1 MNKVKFKKGDEVIV
15 IAGREKGKIGRIEKI
30 DSKKQTVIIKDL
42 NMVTKHNKPSQM
54 NTEGSISNIE
64 APIHV
69 SNVAYLVK
77 KAGKNTNAQFSKIGF
92 QVNKDGKKV
101 RIAKKTK
108 KEI

>member
-15 IAGREKGKIGRIEKI
+15 IAGREKGKTGRIEKI

-77 KAGKNTNAQFSKIGF
+77 KLVKIQTLNFQKLDSK
-92 QVNKDGKKV
+92 
-101 RIAKKTK
+101 
-108 KEI
+108 